1 MGHYHVSG
9 TTRREEIRSNF
20 NKLVYA
26 RYVERCPKPEPF
38 FNPLGDEEQTSARKK
53 VTKVC
58 KMIPCYGHS
67 WSFHKSALY
76 LFIVFPYNI
85 LHFISYETNFL
96 PGVVATQIN
105 VR

>member
-1 MGHYHVSG
+1 MFSLIMGHYHVSG

-58 KMIPCYGHS
+58 KMIPVMDIPG
-67 WSFHKSALY
+67 
-76 LFIVFPYNI
+76 
-85 LHFISYETNFL
+85 HFISLLSNYLLFSL
-96 PGVVATQIN
+96 IMHADIG
-105 VR
+105 RC